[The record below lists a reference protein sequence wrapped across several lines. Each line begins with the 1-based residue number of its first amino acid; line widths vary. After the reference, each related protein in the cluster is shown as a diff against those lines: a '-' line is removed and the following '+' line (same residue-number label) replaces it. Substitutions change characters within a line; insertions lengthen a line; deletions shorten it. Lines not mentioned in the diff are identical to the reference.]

1 MCIIMYVGMYN
12 THGKLLGCP
21 VTLCLV
27 IHILLSIAWIIGW
40 KESTDT
46 QIQTY
51 SLNLHMYRY
60 KQPLTI
66 CFFSKLLT
74 LVKSLPRSSDDNW
87 SSTSLIHCSTS
98 SAACINCCCC
108 LTSLNFWPLSF
119 VLYNEHHQWFYR
131 LLNRFIHMVVYKGLC
146 NYGRNY

>member
-1 MCIIMYVGMYN
+1 MERVYRHTN
-12 THGKLLGCP
+12 THLLINTCIHTHTRTHTY
-21 VTLCLV
+21 VD
-27 IHILLSIAWIIGW
+27 IHIYTYIHVVLLA
-40 KESTDT
+40 
-46 QIQTY
+46 Y
-51 SLNLHMYRY
+51 MHRY

-119 VLYNEHHQWFYR
+119 VLYNEHHQWFYW
-131 LLNRFIHMVVYKGLC
+131 LLNKFIHMIVYKGLY
-146 NYGRNY
+146 NDSRNY